1 MEAGEWGVLVA
12 KLEILYGV
20 FMEKASIEYNK
31 NVSSHVTMLTYVQYP
46 HLLLL
51 LSNLASQ
58 KFK

>member
-1 MEAGEWGVLVA
+1 MGGVLVA

-31 NVSSHVTMLTYVQYP
+31 NVSSHVTMLTYVHYP

-51 LSNLASQ
+51 LSNSASQ